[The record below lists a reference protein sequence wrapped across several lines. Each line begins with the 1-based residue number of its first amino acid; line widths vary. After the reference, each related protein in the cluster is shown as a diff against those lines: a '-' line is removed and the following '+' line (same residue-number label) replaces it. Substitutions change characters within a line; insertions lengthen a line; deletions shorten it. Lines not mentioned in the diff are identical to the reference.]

1 MNTKNCD
8 AIKCCDE
15 DQNDGDDSGDDVGHN
30 IDDDDEVIDEDDPSP
45 PCPLA
50 GCPLQAVCCC
60 LPLTGAPLTI
70 GGVWQY

>member
-30 IDDDDEVIDEDDPSP
+30 IDDDDEVFDEDDPYP

-60 LPLTGAPLTI
+60 
-70 GGVWQY
+70 

>member
-8 AIKCCDE
+8 AIKCCD
-15 DQNDGDDSGDDVGHN
+15 DDHDDGDDSGDDVGHN
-30 IDDDDEVIDEDDPSP
+30 IDDEVIDEDDPYP

-60 LPLTGAPLTI
+60 
-70 GGVWQY
+70 